1 MLERDLLLSQA
12 KVFDGGNKLYVV
24 TPSPMMEW
32 MELFVADS
40 LKHPEM
46 VVLVPSKN
54 LNPEDKYYY

>member
-1 MLERDLLLSQA
+1 MYERDLLHGD
-12 KVFDGGNKLYVV
+12 KPDNKLYVV

-32 MELFVADS
+32 MKLFVADS

-54 LNPEDKYYY
+54 FNPES